1 MQPLA
6 VERTSRDGV
15 ELVLVEGEV
24 DIASASRLISVLNSS
39 VAEAI
44 KSVIVD
50 LSHVGFMDST
60 GLALLIN
67 ANRRLTLRRKGFAV
81 VCPPGPLLPKNA
93 WLADHLIALAL
104 ERRYGTRP
112 DLEPLPD
119 DLETAAHASARRAA
133 ERD

>member
-1 MQPLA
+1 VQPLA

-24 DIASASRLISVLNSS
+24 DIASASRLITVLNSS

-67 ANRRLTLRRKGFAV
+67 AHRRLTLRRKGFAV
-81 VCPPGPLLPKNA
+81 VCPPGPL
-93 WLADHLIALAL
+93 
-104 ERRYGTRP
+104 RRVFEITDMIETLHVCP
-112 DLEPLPD
+112 DRES
-119 DLETAAHASARRAA
+119 AARASLMA
-133 ERD
+133 

>member
-1 MQPLA
+1 

-24 DIASASRLISVLNSS
+24 DIASASRLITVLNSS
-39 VAEAI
+39 VADAI

-81 VCPPGPLLPKNA
+81 VCPPGPL
-93 WLADHLIALAL
+93 
-104 ERRYGTRP
+104 RRVFEITDMIDTLHVCP
-112 DLEPLPD
+112 DLES
-119 DLETAAHASARRAA
+119 AARAA
-133 ERD
+133 LPA

>member
-6 VERTSRDGV
+6 VERSSKDGV

-44 KSVIVD
+44 KSVVVD
-50 LSHVGFMDST
+50 LTRVGFMDST

-67 ANRRLTLRRKGFAV
+67 ANRRLSLRRKGFAV
-81 VCPPGPLLPKNA
+81 VCPPG
-93 WLADHLIALAL
+93 HLRKVFEITDMIETL
-104 ERRYGTRP
+104 RVCP
-112 DLEPLPD
+112 DQES
-119 DLETAAHASARRAA
+119 AARASLVA
-133 ERD
+133 